1 MTGTGQM
8 YNQGMIG
15 RPAFGG
21 KNFGNSQRIG
31 RIGAE
36 AVYRLGRKSNE
47 FARLQQ
53 LDGARKQLQHR

>member
-15 RPAFGG
+15 RPSFGG
-21 KNFGNSQRIG
+21 EYLGHGLRIG
-31 RIGAE
+31 GVGAE
-36 AVYRLGRKSNE
+36 AVYRLSRKSNE